1 MKEVI
6 NSIGAA
12 FDREPVI
19 LSHGATIPDP
29 NSEAGGKLSLGGA
42 TTLIR
47 TFSHLW
53 INKWHKETV

>member
-1 MKEVI
+1 VKAEVI

-19 LSHGATIPDP
+19 FSHGANIPDS
-29 NSEAGGKLSLGGA
+29 NSEAGGKLSLGDA
-42 TTLIR
+42 TTQIR

-53 INKWHKETV
+53 IKQLA